1 MIPLLLT
8 LAVVAAPARPAASRP
23 VLWPPDGC
31 PRGAIGFYRFTPG
44 KREGLFGM
52 FVRYHEEFGGGT
64 FVNGGEHTERGI
76 TVLHFYRDARLAHA
90 APVAAVAEVDPETHD
105 LRARVGSVR
114 KVVGQWCMF
123 SAPPPIAPDLLK
135 QDY

>member
-1 MIPLLLT
+1 MILALLLT
-8 LAVVAAPARPAASRP
+8 LAVVAASARPAVSGP
-23 VLWPPDGC
+23 VLWPPEGC
-31 PRGAIGFYRFTPG
+31 PRGAIAFYRYTPA

-52 FVRYHEEFGGGT
+52 FVGHEEFGGGT

-76 TVLHFYRDARLAHA
+76 TVLHFYRDARLSHA
-90 APVAAVAEVDPETHD
+90 APVAAIAEVDPETHA

-114 KVVGQWCMF
+114 KVLGQWCMF